1 MSKRVFQH
9 EEYDIRKDGSLVLYK
24 RPSRDGSGNLNPVF
38 QIRIQIPN
46 VRKEV
51 RLSTGKRDQS
61 DAIRWSLE
69 KYDELYGKS
78 LIGQDIF
85 DRGFKKTFKEFCEF
99 YPDDADERPTRKTDS
114 NILRFSKN
122 ILTNSL

>member
-1 MSKRVFQH
+1 MTKRVFQH

-24 RPSRDGSGNLNPVF
+24 RPSRDGSGNLNPVS

-61 DAIRWSLE
+61 DAIRWSQE

-85 DRGFKKTFKEFCEF
+85 DRGFIN
-99 YPDDADERPTRKTDS
+99 R
-114 NILRFSKN
+114 
-122 ILTNSL
+122 